1 MVLKLINQ
9 AIERA
14 IGADHINKEQ
24 RRELMAHQ
32 LNSLQAMTPG
42 VLFGSSLMML
52 ALLISSN
59 SGAAFYQMA
68 IWGVVVVFA
77 QLIILN
83 AWRRNRNLLK
93 KKRLS
98 LRSIGFSCAGS
109 AAYGLVWG
117 AVPIIALPIATN
129 NLETTVFIAI
139 TSMIFTISFARAA
152 FPQMVVAFIIPV
164 IGGMALGVSRKVT
177 GIEEATVSLLLV
189 SFMMVVPILTLRH
202 ARILTQHVITEI
214 AMREQKNIIGLLLNE
229 FEENSSD
236 WLWEFNGNGE
246 IQRPSGRFVNVCAQ
260 TSKELDGKHFVNFL
274 QDHTTDN
281 QTTSQLSNLIA
292 DRKSFRDIEV
302 LITIDNKNHIWLL
315 TGKPNFDK
323 TGVYRGFVGIGRDV
337 TFAKNA
343 ELKINKLAHS
353 DVLTGL
359 MNRASFNQEMDAAT
373 AKLERFGTAYGL
385 LFLDLDKFK
394 LVNDTRGHAT
404 GDKLL
409 VQVSDRI
416 REIIRSSDVIARLGG
431 DEFAIIMHQDCD
443 AGAAAKLAAKLIAHV
458 GAPYDIDDEVLSIGV
473 SIGIALAPQNGTRP
487 TQVLRNAD
495 LALYRSKDDGR
506 GVFRFF
512 ESQMDADQREKR
524 MLELELR
531 HAIDN
536 NEFELFYQPL
546 ISSTTGEPI
555 TSEALIRWHHPIRGL
570 ISPGEFIPL
579 AEQSTIIMEIGNW
592 SINEACL
599 AAAEWPNDIAVAVNI
614 SGPHFVGTDIVAHTK
629 HALEK
634 SNLAPHRLEI
644 EVTESLL
651 IDNTEEVLRTLKAL
665 KELGVKIALDDFGTG
680 YSSLAYILKFPFDK
694 IKIDQAFI
702 AAAVDDP
709 SARSILN
716 MISALGQSLNITI
729 TAEGVETLEQ
739 IEILK
744 DINCQQYQ
752 GYFFAKPMPKADLA
766 IYYLQHFKSQVTS
779 DNFPIQKQK

>member
-1 MVLKLINQ
+1 MVCPVLSSTVFGLI
-9 AIERA
+9 
-14 IGADHINKEQ
+14 
-24 RRELMAHQ
+24 
-32 LNSLQAMTPG
+32 
-42 VLFGSSLMML
+42 
-52 ALLISSN
+52 
-59 SGAAFYQMA
+59 
-68 IWGVVVVFA
+68 
-77 QLIILN
+77 
-83 AWRRNRNLLK
+83 
-93 KKRLS
+93 
-98 LRSIGFSCAGS
+98 
-109 AAYGLVWG
+109 WG
-117 AVPIIALPIATN
+117 AVPIIALPVAENYLVATI
-129 NLETTVFIAI
+129 FIVI
-139 TSMIFTISFARAA
+139 TGMIFAICFARAA
-152 FPQMVVAFIIPV
+152 LPQMVVAFIIPV
-164 IGGMALGVSRKVT
+164 IAGMLFGILGKDTSP
-177 GIEEATVSLLLV
+177 EETTVSLLLV
-189 SFMMVVPILTLRH
+189 SFMMVIPFLTLRH
-202 ARILTQHVITEI
+202 ARILTQHAITEI
-214 AMREQKNIIGLLLNE
+214 AMRQQKNIIGLLLNE

-236 WLWEFNGNGE
+236 WIWEFNYNGE
-246 IQRPSGRFVNVCAQ
+246 IQRPSGRFVDVCAL
-260 TSKELDGKHFVNFL
+260 TSKELNDKHFI
-274 QDHTTDN
+274 DHLRNHTSDN
-281 QTTSQLSNLIA
+281 QTTNQLSNLIA
-292 DRKSFRDIEV
+292 NKKSFRDIEL
-302 LITIDNKNHIWLL
+302 LITINKKNHIWLL
-315 TGKPNFDK
+315 TGKPNFDD
-323 TGVYRGFVGIGRDV
+323 TGVYQGYVGIGRDV

-394 LVNDTRGHAT
+394 LVNDTRGHGT

-416 REIIRSSDVIARLGG
+416 REVIRSSDVVARLGG

-443 AGAAAKLAAKLIAHV
+443 AGAAAKLAAKLIAYV
-458 GAPYDIDDEVLSIGV
+458 GAPYDIDEEELNIGV

-487 TQVLRNAD
+487 TQILRNAD

-524 MLELELR
+524 VLELELR
-531 HAIDN
+531 QAIDN
-536 NEFELFYQPL
+536 GEFELFYQPL
-546 ISSTTGEPI
+546 ISSTSGVPV

-579 AEQSTIIMEIGNW
+579 AEQSSIIMEIGNW
-592 SINEACL
+592 SIDEACS
-599 AAAEWPNDIAVAVNI
+599 AAAEWPKDIAVAVNI

-629 HALEK
+629 QALEN

-651 IDNTEEVLRTLKAL
+651 INNTEEVLRTLVAL
-665 KELGVKIALDDFGTG
+665 KDLGVKIALDDFGTG

-694 IKIDQAFI
+694 IKIDQTFI

-716 MISALGQSLNITI
+716 MISTLGQSLNITI
-729 TAEGVETLEQ
+729 AAEGVETLEQ

-752 GYFFAKPMPKADLA
+752 GYFFARPMSKSDLA
-766 IYYLQHFKSQVTS
+766 NYYLQHFKSQAAS
-779 DNFPIQKQK
+779 EEFLIKKQYK